1 MSKRNW
7 FLDWM
12 LPILAI
18 LIPITLFI
26 GVVVTACNKMA
37 AEEKA
42 CVKNGGT
49 WVSHAD
55 VCTKKSANGSCMIM
69 KRVHDGY
76 CYHEP
81 GDGR

>member
-1 MSKRNW
+1 VSKRNW

-18 LIPITLFI
+18 LIPITLFTGLI
-26 GVVVTACNKMA
+26 VSTSNKMA
-37 AEEKA
+37 ALEKA
-42 CVKNGGT
+42 CVRNGGS
-49 WVSHAD
+49 WVSHVT

-69 KRVHDGY
+69 KRVYDGY

-81 GDGR
+81 K